1 MASGVSGY
9 GVEKI
14 PSCAKPTCIDFC
26 LLSNNILAMDKIIKT
41 TKVVSNAYSLTSRSE
56 WTFISEIKNMA
67 VTRKNTNKLDRV
79 YSPDTNKTLLSRYC
93 DPRMLSAF
101 LPVGNVQ

>member
-1 MASGVSGY
+1 MEQERFQAVLSQ
-9 GVEKI
+9 
-14 PSCAKPTCIDFC
+14 CALTFACFLIIFCI
-26 LLSNNILAMDKIIKT
+26 DKIIKT
-41 TKVVSNAYSLTSRSE
+41 AKVVSNAYSLTFRSE

-79 YSPDTNKTLLSRYC
+79 YGPDTNKTLFSRYC

-101 LPVGNVQ
+101 LLVGNAQ